1 MLKPT
6 DFQPNTVLRCK
17 AKLSAKTKKPTFT
30 RLRLCQLAGRD
41 YVVIKNHKPKPPSS
55 LVWTHS
61 GMLHQSRTLKD
72 TTADKPQDR
81 HETGN
86 IREPHG
92 SHLYDNIVEMSET
105 PIGVSVTAPLTRSE
119 TGPVTDP
126 GSGRK
131 AGPRHFQKHKNQS
144 MRGFPSALKG
154 RVSSTSSR

>member
-17 AKLSAKTKKPTFT
+17 AKLSAKSKKPTFT
-30 RLRLCQLAGRD
+30 RLSLCQLAGRD

-72 TTADKPQDR
+72 ATADKPQDR
-81 HETGN
+81 HETGS

-92 SHLYDNIVEMSET
+92 SLLYDNIVEMSET
-105 PIGVSVTAPLTRSE
+105 PSGVSVTAPLTRSE

-126 GSGRK
+126 GTGLT
-131 AGPRHFQKHKNQS
+131 AGSRHFQTHKNNP
-144 MRGFPSALKG
+144 RGASP
-154 RVSSTSSR
+154 RR